1 MKLSLIFFSIF
12 LFHQPNQLVEH
23 KLQSFSDALSTALSA
38 LYAKIV
44 VIIGIALPITELLSQ
59 RIPAGVYQ
67 GFYVYLY
74 FVSISFVVF
83 IYAAQLKKRAVLGV
97 IKDYRK
103 CLFGFINC

>member
-1 MKLSLIFFSIF
+1 
-12 LFHQPNQLVEH
+12 LFHC
-23 KLQSFSDALSTALSA
+23 SDALSTALSA

-44 VIIGIALPITELLSQ
+44 VIVGIALPITEILSG
-59 RIPAGVYQ
+59 RIPSEVYQ

-83 IYAAQLKKRAVLGV
+83 IYAAQLKNRAMLTV

-103 CLFGFINC
+103 CL

>member
-1 MKLSLIFFSIF
+1 MIFC
-12 LFHQPNQLVEH
+12 LFFYFITPTRATQTT
-23 KLQSFSDALSTALSA
+23 FSDALSTALSA

-83 IYAAQLKKRAVLGV
+83 IYAAQLKNKAMLGV

-103 CLFGFINC
+103 YLKKSRGM